1 MLFPLYVNRISNVT
15 EYFAKRNLLDFQPTS
30 VPECAKYDSSTV
42 QLQYTPIENSD
53 FRQPSVSLQTEDID
67 LYFY

>member
-1 MLFPLYVNRISNVT
+1 MLFPFYVNRISNVT

-53 FRQPSVSLQTEDID
+53 FH
-67 LYFY
+67 